1 MKSKCYR
8 SSGSITGRV
17 VVPGPIFRRTKLLY
31 PRIVTAMLLVLALAL
46 AVCAPATA
54 VMVDGQVLGRTSG
67 TDPVIEPTL
76 EFARDDIVT
85 SDVYLKD
92 AGEGDILEWAFTGPH
107 EMIYNES
114 QSLTTGHSVARTTF
128 DLGLLST
135 NEAVGLW
142 TLDISL
148 NGVPAVRQ
156 DFTVEPL
163 TGLVWWGPFV
173 GAGLL
178 IGLVAIVVIL
188 GVLVVAGILVV
199 HRVFRKKKE

>member
-1 MKSKCYR
+1 MF
-8 SSGSITGRV
+8 V
-17 VVPGPIFRRTKLLY
+17 APGPGCRRYNPRY
-31 PRIVTAMLLVLALAL
+31 PRIVSALFLVLVLALAGCTP
-46 AVCAPATA
+46 VTA
-54 VMVDGQVLGRTSG
+54 VTVDGQVLGRTSG

-114 QSLTTGHSVARTTF
+114 QSLTTGQSVARTTF

-148 NGVPAVRQ
+148 NGEQAVQQ

-163 TGLVWWGPFV
+163 TGLVWWGPFA
-173 GAGLL
+173 GAAVLA
-178 IGLVAIVVIL
+178 GLVALVVIL
-188 GVLVVAGILVV
+188 VVAVIAGIVLLLQSS
-199 HRVFRKKKE
+199 HRKGQK